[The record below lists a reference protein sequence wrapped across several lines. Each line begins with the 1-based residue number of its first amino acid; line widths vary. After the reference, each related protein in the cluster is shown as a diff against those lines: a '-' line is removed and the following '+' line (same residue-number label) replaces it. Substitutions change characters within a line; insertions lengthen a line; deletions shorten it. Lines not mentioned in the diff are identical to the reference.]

1 MTSDI
6 SVQNLNV
13 TFETSQGLVYAIRGL
28 STVFRAGQISGI
40 IGESGSGKSV
50 MGMSMLRLLPNNA
63 RIEGECLYRGE
74 NLYTVPARRLRQI
87 RGEAIGLIPQNPGAS
102 LDPIMHIGR
111 QITETIL
118 AHGKSRSGRDAAAHA
133 ANLVYSFGFEDA
145 EATLHRYSFEMSG
158 GMNQRLVS
166 ALGLA
171 CQPGWI
177 IADEPTKGL
186 DAVIRNQVYQ
196 VLLQVCKGGERSM
209 IVITHDLMLAKKLCD
224 DIRVM
229 YMGQIVEQG
238 PAQDVMDEPK
248 HPYTQGL
255 IESLPNRGMKPI
267 PMPDPKREGNAGC
280 PFYPRCSRASVRCA
294 DACPADMKRPGGGLV
309 RCFLYE

>member
-1 MTSDI
+1 MMSDI
-6 SVQNLNV
+6 TISHLSV
-13 TFETSQGLVYAIRGL
+13 TFETSRGPVFAVRDL
-28 STVFRAGQISGI
+28 NTVFRAGQISGV

-50 MGMSMLRLLPNNA
+50 MGMSILRLLPNNA
-63 RIEGECLYRGE
+63 HVEGTCLYE
-74 NLYTVPARRLRQI
+74 NEDLYTVPLRRLRQV
-87 RGEAIGLIPQNPGAS
+87 RGGVIGLIPQNPGAS
-102 LDPIMHIGR
+102 LDPIMRIRR
-111 QITETIL
+111 QITETIE
-118 AHGKSRSGRDAAAHA
+118 AHDRKSGRRTADARAAE
-133 ANLVYSFGFEDA
+133 LLRSFGFDEA
-145 EATLHRYSFEMSG
+145 ERILDRYSFQMSG

-196 VLLQVCKGGERSM
+196 VLRQICQEGARSM
-209 IVITHDLMLAKKLCD
+209 IVITHDLMLARRLCD

-229 YMGQIVEQG
+229 YMGQIIEQG
-238 PAQDVMDEPK
+238 PAENVMETPR

-255 IESLPNRGMKPI
+255 IASLPSRGMQPI
-267 PMPDPKREGNAGC
+267 PQADPARAADGGC
-280 PFYPRCSRASVRCA
+280 PFYPRCARASSRCA
-294 DACPADMKRPGGGLV
+294 AAQPGELPRPGGGSV

>member
-1 MTSDI
+1 MPSDI
-6 SVQNLNV
+6 TISHLSV
-13 TFETSQGLVYAIRGL
+13 TFATSRGPVFAVRDL
-28 STVFRAGQISGI
+28 NTVFHAGQISGV

-50 MGMSMLRLLPNNA
+50 MGMSMLRLLPGNA
-63 RIEGECLYRGE
+63 GIEGTCLYE
-74 NLYTVPARRLRQI
+74 NEDLYSVPLRRLRQI
-87 RGEAIGLIPQNPGAS
+87 RGGVIGLIPQNPAAS
-102 LDPIMHIGR
+102 LDPIMRIRR
-111 QITETIL
+111 QITEAIE
-118 AHGKSRSGRDAAAHA
+118 AHDRKSTRRDADARAEA
-133 ANLVYSFGFEDA
+133 LLRSFGFDDA
-145 EATLHRYSFEMSG
+145 EQILGRYSFQMSG

-196 VLLQVCKGGERSM
+196 VLRQICQAGARSM
-209 IVITHDLMLAKKLCD
+209 IVITHDLMLARRLCD

-229 YMGQIVEQG
+229 YMGQIIEQG
-238 PAQDVMDEPK
+238 PAADVMEAPR

-255 IESLPNRGMKPI
+255 IASLPSRGMQPI
-267 PMPDPKREGNAGC
+267 PPADPTRSAEGGC
-280 PFYPRCSRASVRCA
+280 PFYPRCARSDPRCA
-294 DACPADMKRPGGGLV
+294 AAQPGELPRPGGGWV